1 MVVNIVIIELSP
13 ELEARV
19 RAWAERFGRPGEDL
33 AVELLQEYF
42 DDSDTGARI
51 SEAVKAGKAEVYS
64 RDKVKPE
71 LHEIVPKLRGMF

>member
-1 MVVNIVIIELSP
+1 MIIELSP

-19 RAWAERFGRPGEDL
+19 REWGREFGRPGEDL

-51 SEAVKAGKAEVYS
+51 SEAVRAGESEVYS
-64 RDKVKPE
+64 WDRVKSE
-71 LHEIVPKLRGMF
+71 LHEMAC

>member
-1 MVVNIVIIELSP
+1 MEVNTVIIELSP

-19 RAWAERFGRPGEDL
+19 NAWAEQFGRPGEDL

-51 SEAVKAGKAEVYS
+51 SEAVRAGKTEVYS
-64 RDKVKPE
+64 WDKVKSE
-71 LHEIVPKLRGMF
+71 LHEMA